1 MRRVYLDNNATTP
14 LAPEVYE
21 AMKPYWLGD
30 YGNASSIH
38 WYGQRA
44 KAAVEKAR
52 EQVARLISAQTAEV
66 VFTGGGTE
74 SDNAAILGVVGAT
87 QSAAKHVV
95 TTTIEHH
102 AVLFTALALEQRGV
116 SVTYVPVGSSG
127 VVDPADVARAI
138 RPNTVLISV
147 MHANNELGTIQ
158 PIEEIG
164 RIAREHDVYFHTDAV
179 QTVGKIPVDV
189 ERLGVDLL
197 SLSAHKLYGPKGAGV
212 LYIRRGT
219 PLRPLLYGGHHER
232 DRRAGTENVPGIVG
246 LGKAAELAGQHLESD
261 ALSVAALRDR
271 FEEGIL
277 HSVPLAHA
285 NGDVYRRVPG
295 TTNISFD
302 CIEGEGF
309 VIALDLIGVACSTG
323 AACSSGS
330 IEPSHVLA
338 AIGRTK
344 EQARSSIRFSFGR
357 YSAPEDIDYALEM
370 LPGVATRLRTM
381 SPNWEK
387 AFSKEAVSHERS
399 AISCQLSAISAA
411 SSDER
416 VVSREDRVA
425 RDSRL
430 VTHDSL
436 HRRLKADS

>member
-1 MRRVYLDNNATTP
+1 MRRAYLDNNATTP
-14 LAPEVYE
+14 LAPEVFE
-21 AMKPYWLGD
+21 AMKPYWLDD

-44 KAAVEKAR
+44 KAAVEQAR
-52 EQVARLISAQTAEV
+52 EQVARLICAQAAEV

-74 SDNAAILGVVGAT
+74 SDNAAILGVLGAAP
-87 QSAAKHVV
+87 SAATHVV

-102 AVLFTALALEQRGV
+102 AVLFTAMALEQRGV
-116 SVTYVPVGSSG
+116 SVTYVPVSSSG
-127 VVDPADVARAI
+127 IVDPSDVACAV
-138 RPNTVLISV
+138 RPDTVLISV

-164 RIAREHDVYFHTDAV
+164 RIAREHDVYFHSDAV
-179 QTVGKIPVDV
+179 QTVGKIPIDV

-197 SLSAHKLYGPKGAGV
+197 SLSAHKLYGPKGAGA
-212 LYIRRGT
+212 LYIRKGT

-246 LGKAAELAGQHLESD
+246 LGKAAELASERMQDD

-277 HSVPLAHA
+277 SSVPLARI

-309 VIALDLIGVACSTG
+309 VMALDLRGVACSTG

-330 IEPSHVLA
+330 IEPSHVLM

-344 EQARSSIRFSFGR
+344 EQVRSSIRFSFGR
-357 YSAPEDIDYALEM
+357 YSAPEDVDYALAI
-370 LPGVATRLRTM
+370 LPGIATRLRAM
-381 SPNWEK
+381 SPNWEE
-387 AFSKEAVSHERS
+387 AFRKEAVSH
-399 AISCQLSAISAA
+399 QLSVRSTN
-411 SSDER
+411 SE
-416 VVSREDRVA
+416 
-425 RDSRL
+425 
-430 VTHDSL
+430 
-436 HRRLKADS
+436 